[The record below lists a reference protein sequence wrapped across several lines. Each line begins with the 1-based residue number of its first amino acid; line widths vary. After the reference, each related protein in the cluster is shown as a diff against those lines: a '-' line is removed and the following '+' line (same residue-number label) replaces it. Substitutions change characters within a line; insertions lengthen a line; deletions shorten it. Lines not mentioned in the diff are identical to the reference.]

1 MLLLAA
7 FVTGCGGNSAAVRGT
22 SVGGTEVLPKEE
34 RKVTETGRAGGE
46 SEAEEEE
53 RPGMSGQKSVEDEE
67 HFSGSRTETGDLRIQ
82 VSGEDQTILFELNDS
97 AGAESLYEQLPLTIL
112 IEDYGGNEKIFYPPQ
127 KLETEDTPLTEGGGA
142 GGLAYFEPWGNV
154 VMYYGDFGP
163 YSGLYELG
171 KAVSGSEAIGE
182 LSGEVFVEAVEIR

>member
-1 MLLLAA
+1 M
-7 FVTGCGGNSAAVRGT
+7 
-22 SVGGTEVLPKEE
+22 
-34 RKVTETGRAGGE
+34 TETERDGGE
-46 SEAEEEE
+46 SEEEE
-53 RPGMSGQKSVEDEE
+53 RPGLSGQKPGDDEE
-67 HFSGSRTETGDLRIQ
+67 EDLSGGMTETGDWRIQ
-82 VSGEDQTILFELNDS
+82 VSDEDQTILFELNDS
-97 AGAESLYEQLPLTIL
+97 AGAKSLYEQLPLTIQ

-154 VMYYGDFGP
+154 VMYYGDFGS
-163 YSGLYELG
+163 YSELYELG